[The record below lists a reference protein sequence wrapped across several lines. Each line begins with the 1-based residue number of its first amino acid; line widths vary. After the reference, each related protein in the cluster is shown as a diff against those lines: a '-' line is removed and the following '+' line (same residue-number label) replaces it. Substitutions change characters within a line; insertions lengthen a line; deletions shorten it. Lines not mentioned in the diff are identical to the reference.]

1 MQIQSCF
8 IQLFYSFYH
17 LYVLELYFNTG
28 PKSNNVSLQLS
39 RRLLPQDLP
48 PRAIGPYPRFSAPVF
63 LLVPSSIISSRLSIQ
78 VVFNERRLIDCF
90 FQVIVYRN
98 QYSIIGISLIF
109 HIFHVFSYRKVLKK
123 PYQ

>member
-1 MQIQSCF
+1 M
-8 IQLFYSFYH
+8 LRY
-17 LYVLELYFNTG
+17 
-28 PKSNNVSLQLS
+28 PKSVFTKITKISASLKYLGIRYVYSVSSQLS
-39 RRLLPQDLP
+39 RRLLSQDLP

-63 LLVPSSIISSRLSIQ
+63 LLVPSSIISSHLSIQ

-90 FQVIVYRN
+90 FQVVVYRN

-123 PYQ
+123 LYQ